1 MSWPSAHS
9 ARSASSDGADDL
21 SAFRSVGTVRGDGL
35 TLVAAGGIAPTLPT
49 YDRAMADTESPPA
62 SAAATPSLTPGTHV
76 EVQSGL
82 DGSWQPGFV
91 VDEVTATGYRLRRE
105 MDDALL
111 PDLPHE
117 RVRRR
122 RKRSTWWV

>member
-1 MSWPSAHS
+1 
-9 ARSASSDGADDL
+9 
-21 SAFRSVGTVRGDGL
+21 VGTVRGDGL
-35 TLVAAGGIAPTLPT
+35 TLVAAGGIVPTLPT
-49 YDRAMADTESPPA
+49 YDQPMADTGAPA
-62 SAAATPSLTPGTHV
+62 APAAVAPSLTPGTHV

-111 PDLPHE
+111 PELPHE

-122 RKRSTWWV
+122 RTRSTWWV